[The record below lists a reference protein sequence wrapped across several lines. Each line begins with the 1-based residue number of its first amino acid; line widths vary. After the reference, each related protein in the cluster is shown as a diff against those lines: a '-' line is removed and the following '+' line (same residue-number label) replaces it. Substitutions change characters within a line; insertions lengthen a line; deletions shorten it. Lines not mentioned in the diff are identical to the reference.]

1 MPDPTSPSFRC
12 PECGAVSYHPED
24 IRQGYCGRCHKWT
37 GEEPTQADDDL
48 VAEIEATDRE
58 LGWDGRWDR

>member
-1 MPDPTSPSFRC
+1 MSQPGDPGYPADPSDFDDWL
-12 PECGAVSYHPED
+12 AAHD
-24 IRQGYCGRCHKWT
+24 